1 MYLRCCTDL
10 TEESKPLKCGLHL
23 LWTLVVQGSGNNT
36 GLGAL
41 LRLGQKC
48 SGRNGFLFCGNI
60 VAGMWVF
67 NMGADNQMIFVLCS
81 RIFISP

>member
-10 TEESKPLKCGLHL
+10 TEEESKPLKCRLHL
-23 LWTLVVQGSGNNT
+23 FWTVVVQGSGNNT

-41 LRLGQKC
+41 HRLGQKC
-48 SGRNGFLFCGNI
+48 SSRNGVFFGNI

-67 NMGADNQMIFVLCS
+67 NMGAENQMIFFLS